1 MLTEEVRTIQLK
13 SAIYIPYTQAKD
25 GADQQ
30 LPTPG
35 IEFTHPGI
43 LTIDTVA
50 QDSIILVNQREKALK
65 ITNIKL
71 SIRIHEKGQVFAYR
85 LKATDQCCT
94 IAAVNRMIDQ
104 MHTSIGS
111 DDILYNGSCIVF
123 AAIIHNDDF
132 KVLHPRT
139 QHIYHGID
147 RFGDNGLLIVRW

>member
-13 SAIYIPYTQAKD
+13 SAIHITYTQAKD

-35 IEFTHPGI
+35 IDFTHPGI
-43 LTIDTVA
+43 LTINTVA

-65 ITNIKL
+65 IANIKL
-71 SIRIHEKGQVFAYR
+71 SVGVHKKGKVFAYR

-94 IAAVNRMIDQ
+94 IASVSRMIDQ
-104 MHTSIGS
+104 TYTRIGS

-132 KVLHPRT
+132 KVLHPCT
-139 QHIYHGID
+139 QHVYHGID
-147 RFGDNGLLIVRW
+147 